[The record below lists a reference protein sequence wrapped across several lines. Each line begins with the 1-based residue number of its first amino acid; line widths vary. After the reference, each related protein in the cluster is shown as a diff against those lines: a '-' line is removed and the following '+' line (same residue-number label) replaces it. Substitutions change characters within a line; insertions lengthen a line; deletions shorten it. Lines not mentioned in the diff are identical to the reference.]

1 MTPRPC
7 PSTTFCTCAIV
18 EQTYCRAERVVRWT
32 MRREREAESALMR
45 QERQADMRPGRRNQ
59 TPADLAETEPRAG
72 SSDPRAGAK

>member
-1 MTPRPC
+1 
-7 PSTTFCTCAIV
+7 
-18 EQTYCRAERVVRWT
+18 